1 VAKKATRKSTAAKK
15 SPSAPRKAPV
25 KTASSGNGRS
35 VSASA
40 RRTAPVRPDDFLSHR
55 YVGEKSI
62 KP

>member
-15 SPSAPRKAPV
+15 TPSAPRKAPV
-25 KTASSGNGRS
+25 KTASLGNGRS